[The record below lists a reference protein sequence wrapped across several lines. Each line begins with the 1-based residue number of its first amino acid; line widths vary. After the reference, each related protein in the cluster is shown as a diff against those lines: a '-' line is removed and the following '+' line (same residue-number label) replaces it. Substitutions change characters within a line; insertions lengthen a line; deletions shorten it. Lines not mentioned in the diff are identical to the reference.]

1 MFILKLQSQNISE
14 IGCKAWNLLKLEKA
28 GFRVPPSLVL
38 TAQFIDANRT
48 DLARLLVQHCIC
60 MPRGNFAVRS
70 SGVQEDLAQASFAGQ
85 YKTLLD
91 VKMAEIEKAVLEVT
105 NNSDTT
111 GLNLYRKHLNQTKDN
126 SLNLRPSVLIQPMLY
141 ADVSG
146 IAFSVH
152 PSTGEVATFISCI
165 KGVGEKLAS
174 GELSGQTFKFKKRI
188 AERIDESKEV
198 EEEANLT
205 FAQLKEIDRLT
216 RKVSRYFGSPQDIEW
231 AYVGR
236 KLYLLQARP
245 ITTINKQIFDS
256 SNIAESYPGITLPL
270 TFSLARKA
278 YANVYY
284 TFMQLLKVS
293 PQKIER
299 NQEIFAQM
307 LAYIKGRIYY
317 NMVSWY
323 RLVSL
328 LPGYSA
334 NKTFMEQMMGVQER
348 SSGKAKVSIASSIK
362 DNLNLI
368 QCAIALIFY
377 YITLDNSVSKF
388 KNRLESTLE
397 TAKVNLDDKSIFE
410 CVGLYLEVENKLLKH
425 WDAPILNDFFTMVS
439 FGLLKGFCKNDSY
452 NQLLTGRY
460 RSSSS
465 EPVELLNEMA
475 SMVKE
480 IDSEQ
485 FKQKFQQY
493 LDQYADR
500 CVGELK
506 LENPTLKDN
515 PAVLLD
521 AILAISKKT
530 KKSQFS
536 TKADLK
542 EYEPNF
548 IKRIILTALLNA
560 AARHITLRESMRM
573 DRMRVF
579 ALVRKVF
586 LAISEK
592 LVAQNVLETKTDI
605 FYLEIDEVIQYING
619 TSTVQNLKALVELR
633 KQEIES
639 FKAVSPRAH
648 IETNTC
654 IAWHEDIGESQVS
667 LCQSSLNG
675 IGCSQGV
682 VRGRVKVI
690 LTPETESLDGYDILV
705 AQRTDPGWITHIA
718 QAKAVIVEHGNIL
731 SHTAVVCR
739 ELQIASIVSVSNVCK
754 ILRTGDYVEIDGST
768 GRISLLNSDEM
779 ERAA

>member
-1 MFILKLQSQNISE
+1 MFIFKLQSQNISE
-14 IGCKAWNLLKLEKA
+14 IGSKAWNLLKLEKA
-28 GFRVPPSLVL
+28 GFRVPPGLVL
-38 TAQFIDANRT
+38 TAQFIDWHKA
-48 DLARLLVQHCIC
+48 DLARQLVQHCIA

-91 VKMAEIEKAVLEVT
+91 VKMAEIEKAVLDVT

-111 GLNLYRKHLNQTKDN
+111 GLNLYRKQSNQTKDK
-126 SLNLRPSVLIQPMLY
+126 SFNLKPSVLIQPMLY

-152 PSTGEVATFISCI
+152 PSTGEVASFISCI

-174 GELSGQTFKFKKRI
+174 GELSGQTYKFKKV
-188 AERIDESKEV
+188 ATRIDESKEKD
-198 EEEANLT
+198 NLT
-205 FAQLKEIDRLT
+205 SNQLKEIDRLA

-245 ITTINKQIFDS
+245 ITTINKQIFDN

-293 PQKIER
+293 PEKIER

-328 LPGYSA
+328 LPGYQA

-348 SSGKAKVSIASSIK
+348 SSAKAKVSIASSIK

-368 QCAIALIFY
+368 LCAFALIFY
-377 YITLDNSVSKF
+377 YITLDKSVSKF
-388 KNRLESTLE
+388 KNRLESTLD

-410 CVGLYLEVENKLLKH
+410 CVSLYLEVENKLLKH

-452 NQLLTGRY
+452 NQLLAGRY
-460 RSSSS
+460 KSSSS

-475 SMVKE
+475 SMITQQESV
-480 IDSEQ
+480 Q
-485 FKQKFQQY
+485 FKQKFQEY
-493 LDQYADR
+493 LDKYGDR
-500 CVGELK
+500 CAGELK

-521 AILAISKKT
+521 AIVALSRKT
-530 KKSQFS
+530 NRNSVS
-536 TKADLK
+536 AKADLK
-542 EYEPNF
+542 QYESNF
-548 IKRIILTALLNA
+548 VKRIILKLLLDA
-560 AARHITLRESMRM
+560 AARHITLRESMRI

-579 ALVRKVF
+579 ALVRRVF
-586 LAISEK
+586 LAIAEK
-592 LVAQNVLETKTDI
+592 LVAQNVLEAKTDI

-619 TSTVQNLKALVELR
+619 TSTVQNLNALVELR
-633 KQEIES
+633 KQEIDS
-639 FKAVSPRAH
+639 FRAINPRVH
-648 IETNTC
+648 IETSTC
-654 IAWHEDIGESQVS
+654 IAWHEDIAESQIS
-667 LCQSSLNG
+667 LCQSNLMG
-675 IGCSQGV
+675 TGC
-682 VRGRVKVI
+682 
-690 LTPETESLDGYDILV
+690 
-705 AQRTDPGWITHIA
+705 
-718 QAKAVIVEHGNIL
+718 
-731 SHTAVVCR
+731 
-739 ELQIASIVSVSNVCK
+739 
-754 ILRTGDYVEIDGST
+754 
-768 GRISLLNSDEM
+768 
-779 ERAA
+779 

>member
-1 MFILKLQSQNISE
+1 MFILKDQSQNTSE
-14 IGCKAWNLLKLEKA
+14 IGSKAWNLLKLQEA
-28 GFRVPPSLVL
+28 GFRVPPGLAL
-38 TAQFIDANRT
+38 TAQFIDSHKAE
-48 DLARLLVQHCIC
+48 LARLLVQYCIS

-91 VKMAEIEKAVLEVT
+91 VKMTEIEKAVLEVT
-105 NNSDTT
+105 NNSDTAR
-111 GLNLYRKHLNQTKDN
+111 LNLYRKHINQTKDK
-126 SLNLRPSVLIQPMLY
+126 SDLKPSVLIQPMLY

-165 KGVGEKLAS
+165 KGIGEKLAS
-174 GELSGQTFKFKKRI
+174 GELSGQTYKYKKRF
-188 AERIDESKEV
+188 AERIDENK
-198 EEEANLT
+198 EEAFLSIK
-205 FAQLKEIDRLT
+205 QLIEIDRLT
-216 RKVSRYFGSPQDIEW
+216 RKVSKYFGSPQDIEW

-245 ITTINKQIFDS
+245 ITTVNKQIFDN

-299 NQEIFAQM
+299 NQEIFGQM

-328 LPGYSA
+328 LPGYNA

-348 SSGKAKVSIASSIK
+348 SSAKAKVSIASNIK

-368 QCAIALIFY
+368 QCAFALIFY
-377 YITLDNSVSKF
+377 YITLDKSVRQF

-397 TAKVNLDDKSIFE
+397 TGKVNLDDKNIFE
-410 CVGLYLEVENKLLKH
+410 CVSLYLLVENKLLKH

-452 NQLLTGRY
+452 NQLLAGRY
-460 RSSSS
+460 KSSSS

-475 SMVKE
+475 SM
-480 IDSEQ
+480 ITMQDSEQ

-493 LDQYADR
+493 LDKYGDR
-500 CVGELK
+500 CAGELK

-515 PAVLLD
+515 PAILLD
-521 AILAISKKT
+521 AIVALSRKT
-530 KKSQFS
+530 KTKSVS
-536 TKADLK
+536 PRKELK
-542 EYEPNF
+542 QYESNWV
-548 IKRIILTALLNA
+548 KRIILKLLLDK
-560 AARHITLRESMRM
+560 AARHITLRESMRI

-579 ALVRKVF
+579 ALVRRIF
-586 LAISEK
+586 LAIAEK
-592 LVAQNVLETKTDI
+592 LVAQNVLEVKTDI

-619 TSTVQNLKALVELR
+619 TSTFQNLKALVDLR
-633 KQEIES
+633 RQEIDS
-639 FKAVSPRAH
+639 FRAVNPRVH
-648 IETNTC
+648 IETSTC
-654 IAWHEDIGESQVS
+654 IAWHTDISESQIS
-667 LCQSSLNG
+667 LCQSNLTG
-675 IGCSQGV
+675 TGCSPGV

-690 LTPETESLDGYDILV
+690 LSPETESMDGYDILV

-739 ELQIASIVSVSNVCK
+739 ELQIASIVSVSNLCK
-754 ILRTGDYVEIDGST
+754 ILRTGEYVEIDGST
-768 GRISLLNSDEM
+768 GRISILDKSEL
-779 ERAA
+779 ERVA

>member
-14 IGCKAWNLLKLEKA
+14 IGSKAWNLLKLEKA
-28 GFRVPPSLVL
+28 GFRVPPGLVL
-38 TAQFIDANRT
+38 TAQFIDWHKT
-48 DLARLLVQHCIC
+48 DLARQLVQHCIA

-91 VKMAEIEKAVLEVT
+91 VKMAEIEKAVLEVK

-111 GLNLYRKHLNQTKDN
+111 GLNLYRKHLNQTKDK

-174 GELSGQTFKFKKRI
+174 GELSGQTYKFKKV
-188 AERIDESKEV
+188 ATRIDDSK
-198 EEEANLT
+198 EEANLT
-205 FAQLKEIDRLT
+205 SNQLKEIDRLA

-245 ITTINKQIFDS
+245 ITTINKQIFDN

-278 YANVYY
+278 YANVYF

-293 PQKIER
+293 PEKIER

-328 LPGYSA
+328 LPGYQA

-348 SSGKAKVSIASSIK
+348 SSAKAKVSIASSIK

-368 QCAIALIFY
+368 QCAFALIFY
-377 YITLDNSVSKF
+377 YITLDKSVSQF

-410 CVGLYLEVENKLLKH
+410 CVSLYLEVENKLLKH

-452 NQLLTGRY
+452 NQLLAGRY
-460 RSSSS
+460 KSSSS

-475 SMVKE
+475 SMITE
-480 IDSEQ
+480 QESEQ
-485 FKQKFQQY
+485 FKQKFQEY
-493 LDQYADR
+493 LDKYGDR
-500 CVGELK
+500 CAGELK

-515 PAVLLD
+515 PSALLD
-521 AILAISKKT
+521 AIVALSRKT
-530 KKSQFS
+530 NKSFVS
-536 TKADLK
+536 TKANLK
-542 EYEPNF
+542 QYESNF
-548 IKRIILTALLNA
+548 AKRIILKLLLDK
-560 AARHITLRESMRM
+560 AARHITLRESMRI

-579 ALVRKVF
+579 ALVRRVF
-586 LAISEK
+586 LAIAEK
-592 LVAQNVLETKTDI
+592 LVAQNVLEIKTDI

-633 KQEIES
+633 KQEIDS
-639 FKAVSPRAH
+639 FRAINPRVH
-648 IETNTC
+648 IETSTC
-654 IAWHEDIGESQVS
+654 IAWHEDIAELQIS
-667 LCQSSLNG
+667 LCQSNLKG
-675 IGCSQGV
+675 TGCSQGV

-739 ELQIASIVSVSNVCK
+739 ELQIASIVSASNICK

-768 GRISLLNSDEM
+768 GRISLLSSDEM

>member
-1 MFILKLQSQNISE
+1 MLILKLQSQNISE
-14 IGCKAWNLLKLEKA
+14 IGNKAWNLLKLEKA
-28 GFRVPPSLVL
+28 GFRVVPALAL
-38 TAQFIDANRT
+38 TAQFIDANKT
-48 DLARLLVQHCIC
+48 DLARLLVQHCIS

-70 SGVQEDLAQASFAGQ
+70 SGVQEDLAQVSFAGQ
-85 YKTLLD
+85 YKTMLD
-91 VKMAEIEKAVLEVT
+91 VKMAELEKAVLEVT
-105 NNSDTT
+105 NNSDTAR
-111 GLNLYRKHLNQTKDN
+111 LNLYRKQLNQTKDN
-126 SLNLRPSVLIQPMLY
+126 SVSLRPSVLVQPMLL
-141 ADVSG
+141 AEVSG
-146 IAFSVH
+146 IAFAVH
-152 PSTGEVATFISCI
+152 PSTGESATFISCI
-165 KGVGEKLAS
+165 KGVSEKLAS
-174 GELSGQTFKFKKRI
+174 GELSGQTYKFKKRV
-188 AERIDESKEV
+188 AVRIDESKDDG
-198 EEEANLT
+198 NLT
-205 FAQLKEIDRLT
+205 SKQLKEIDRLT

-245 ITTINKQIFDS
+245 ITTINKQIFDN
-256 SNIAESYPGITLPL
+256 SNIAESYPGISLPL

-293 PQKIER
+293 QKKIER

-328 LPGYSA
+328 LPGYST

-348 SSGKAKVSIASSIK
+348 SSGKAKVSITSSIK

-368 QCAIALIFY
+368 QCAVALIFY

-388 KNRLESTLE
+388 KKRLESTLE

-410 CVGLYLEVENKLLKH
+410 CVSLYLEVENKLLKH

-439 FGLLKGFCKNDSY
+439 FGLLKRFCRNDSY
-452 NQLLTGRY
+452 NQLLSGRY

-465 EPVELLNEMA
+465 EPVALLNEMA
-475 SMVKE
+475 SMITEK
-480 IDSEQ
+480 DSEQ

-493 LDQYADR
+493 LDKYGDR

-530 KKSQFS
+530 NKSPVS
-536 TKADLK
+536 TIADLK

-548 IKRIILTALLNA
+548 FKRIILTALLNA
-560 AARHITLRESMRM
+560 AAKHITLRESMRI

-619 TSTVQNLKALVELR
+619 TSTVQNLKAQVELR

-639 FKAVSPRAH
+639 FRAISPRVH

-654 IAWHEDIGESQVS
+654 IAWHEDINESQVS
-667 LCQSSLNG
+667 LCQSNLNG